1 VIVTLTQQ
9 KNLKNADRALK
20 PKQMSQSTQND
31 RSWSKWHM
39 RLHKRLK
46 QNKYLLPINSTVL
59 LAISGGQDSMALLK
73 LIIDLKRLYKWQ
85 VEVWHGDHQWHNN
98 SEKIEAEL
106 KLWCLNKQIAFHSNK
121 ANKDEVANE
130 KKARDWRYENLLM
143 KAKLLSSNNKYF
155 RCTRILTGHTATD
168 RAETI
173 IMNLARG
180 SDLIGLSTLKEQ
192 RTLDYNIDLA
202 RPMLVFTRNE
212 TLEICKEFNLP
223 IWIDPSNENINLTRN
238 KIRKLIL
245 PILNSIYK
253 RADLRIASVANRL
266 ESYSKDQQSL
276 AKIAIEFC
284 QGEEINSLSRK
295 KLINFPNSTRKII
308 LWNWLKILGVT
319 RITTLQIEEI
329 NTKTSQSKPTGELH
343 LHGDFLIRWDKK
355 TIYISN
361 KTS

>member
-1 VIVTLTQQ
+1 
-9 KNLKNADRALK
+9 
-20 PKQMSQSTQND
+20 MSQSSQND

-46 QNKYLLPINSTVL
+46 QNKSLLPINSTLL

-85 VEVWHGDHQWHNN
+85 VEIWHGDHQWHSK
-98 SEKIEAEL
+98 SEKIEKEL
-106 KLWCLNKQIAFHSNK
+106 KLWCINQQISFHSNK
-121 ANKDEVANE
+121 ANKEEVANE
-130 KKARDWRYENLLM
+130 EKARDWRYKNLLM
-143 KAKLLSSNNKYF
+143 KAKLLSSNNINF
-155 RCTRILTGHTATD
+155 PCTRILTGHTATD

-180 SDLIGLSTLKEQ
+180 TDLVGLSTLKEQ
-192 RTLDYNIDLA
+192 RTLENNIDLA
-202 RPMLVFTRNE
+202 RPLLIFNRNE

-238 KIRKLIL
+238 KIRKEIL

-253 RADLRIASVANRL
+253 GADSRIASVANRL
-266 ESYSKDQQSL
+266 ESYTKDQQSL

-295 KLINFPNSTRKII
+295 KLIDLTNSSRKII
-308 LWNWLKILGVT
+308 LSNWLKMLGITRVT
-319 RITTLQIEEI
+319 ALQIEEI
-329 NTKTSQSKPTGELH
+329 NTKISQDKPPGTIY
-343 LHGDFLIRWDKK
+343 LHGDFLMRWDKNI
-355 TIYISN
+355 IYISK
-361 KTS
+361 KTH